1 MKQIFRWLCASM
13 ALLLAAC
20 GGSDGDDSSSTD
32 SGSGATTMVSLQV
45 TPPQGRIPVTLTQ
58 QYAAQA
64 VLSDGKVQDVTA
76 LGDVQWRSSDSAI
89 ATITSAGLATG
100 VAPGRVTITASG
112 MGANGAPVEA
122 KAQLEVSNAQ
132 ATGLQV
138 TPPHARVAAGLNKQ
152 FTAILQ
158 LSDGTTLDVTHD
170 LNWSSDDAGTAT
182 VAQGLATGVG
192 AGMASLSASGL
203 FQGKTVSGAAE
214 LTVSDATVTALQV
227 TPAMTTTAIGLAQ
240 PFAAT
245 AVLSDGTS
253 QLVTEFVSWSS
264 ADTAIATVGNEQD
277 RWGQA
282 RGLSVGSVAIM
293 ASGHFNGQDLSGTAQ
308 LKVSSATVTGLQLT
322 PPRLRAPVGLPQQ
335 YSATAML
342 SDGSSQPV
350 LDASWHSSEPGM
362 ATISAAG
369 LATGAHAGT
378 ATLNA
383 STSVNGQ
390 PFSGSAQLTVT
401 DATVTAL
408 QVTPARGSVPIGL
421 AQQYDATALMSD
433 GTSLPMTESASWV
446 SDPLVATVD
455 KGLASG
461 VGVGSTDINATA
473 VVNGVQVS
481 NQAPLTVTG
490 AEVTSLEVSPGIEVV
505 AAGLSKPFTVRAWMS
520 DGTSQEVTGN
530 SHISWSSDDIGV
542 ATVDGSSGVA
552 TGVAQGSTYISA
564 AGSINGQFLS
574 DSASLAVGDAAV
586 TGVEVT
592 PDPATVPVGLS
603 IQLTATAQLSDNS
616 TQDITST
623 ASWGS
628 DATGVATVIGGLA
641 TGVSVGGANITATDS
656 ASGQSGSAALTVTSA
671 VMTGLNVTPE
681 TASVG
686 VGQNQQ
692 FDATATLSDGSSQD
706 MTSSVSWSSGDLA
719 IASIGSSTGLATGV
733 APGTSTI
740 TAMTQDGSGLSDTAQ
755 LEVIACDTGATL
767 DVVTTADGKIWTRPL
782 LECEAIANGMT
793 QGTRADNGTPDSE
806 YDPESDYI
814 STRNEV
820 GNWYVTM
827 QWPQADEYCRAL
839 GNGYYLPSQ
848 AELQALYNE
857 FGNMTAYAAW
867 PAAEFSWSS
876 TMGTY
881 AGSHW
886 KLRLSDGMDGGLM
899 QDLSMG
905 LYVTC
910 VRVPPITA
918 VALTVTPAASSVIEG
933 ATQQYTATATLSDG
947 GTQDVSSSVGWSSSD
962 TAVTT
967 VNSSGLATGIAEG
980 NTVITATMQDGS
992 SLSFTVQLTVLPMPN
1007 YDLGCDIGILV
1018 DSLGA
1023 KWTCPLLQSEAD
1035 AAEIPYDRV
1044 TTIDGKNF
1052 VSMTWPNGNNY
1063 CTNLLGQGFR
1073 LPTVAE
1079 YEGLFAEFGNLS
1091 IAAGWPSSSYHWTG
1105 DYSGGSSH
1113 YGFNTLY
1120 GGYSSI
1126 PDAHYYYASC
1136 RQAAE

>member
-1 MKQIFRWLCASM
+1 
-13 ALLLAAC
+13 
-20 GGSDGDDSSSTD
+20 
-32 SGSGATTMVSLQV
+32 MVSLQI

-58 QYAAQA
+58 QYVAQA

-182 VAQGLATGVG
+182 VAQGLASGVG

-245 AVLSDGTS
+245 AVLSDGSS
-253 QLVTEFVSWSS
+253 QVVTEFVSWSS
-264 ADTAIATVGNEQD
+264 TDTAIATVSNEQD

-293 ASGHFNGQDLSGTAQ
+293 ASGYFNGQDLSGTAQ

-433 GTSLPMTESASWV
+433 GTSLPMTDSASWV

-461 VGVGSTDINATA
+461 VGVGTTDITATA

-490 AEVTSLEVSPGIEVV
+490 AEVTNLEVSPGIEAVPV
-505 AAGLSKPFTVRAWMS
+505 GLSKAFTVRAWMS

-530 SHISWSSDDIGV
+530 SNISWSSDDSGI

-552 TGVAQGSTYISA
+552 TGVNIGPTYISA
-564 AGSINGQFLS
+564 AGSINGLFLS
-574 DSASLAVGDAAV
+574 DSASLAVGDAV
-586 TGVEVT
+586 VMGVEVT

-603 IQLTATAQLSDNS
+603 VQLTATTQLSDNS

-628 DATGVATVIGGLA
+628 DDIGVATVIGGLT

-656 ASGQSGSAALTVTSA
+656 ASGQSGSATLNVTGA
-671 VMTGLNVTPE
+671 VMTELAVTPK
-681 TASVG
+681 TATVSVG
-686 VGQNQQ
+686 QDQQ
-692 FDATATLSDGSSQD
+692 FGATATLSDGSSQD

-719 IASIGSSTGLATGV
+719 VASIGSNTGLATGV
-733 APGTSTI
+733 APGSSTI
-740 TAMTQDGSGLSDTAQ
+740 TAMTLDGSGLSDTAE
-755 LEVIACDTGATL
+755 LTVTAGCSTETLTDGAGKTWSCPL
-767 DVVTTADGKIWTRPL
+767 TQSKADADGIAYDGTFTENGISYAL
-782 LECEAIANGMT
+782 LT
-793 QGTRADNGTPDSE
+793 
-806 YDPESDYI
+806 
-814 STRNEV
+814 
-820 GNWYVTM
+820 
-827 QWPQADEYCRAL
+827 WPQASAYCTGL
-839 GNGYYLPSQ
+839 GEGYYLPLV
-848 AELQALYNE
+848 AEMEALYDE
-857 FGNMTAYAAW
+857 FGNL
-867 PAAEFSWSS
+867 ED
-876 TMGTY
+876 Y
-881 AGSHW
+881 AGWPTNQSYWSATEGVNAGTHH
-886 KLRLSDGMDGGLM
+886 LINMSQGSDKGPYGDTYV
-899 QDLSMG
+899 QH
-905 LYVTC
+905 VTC
-910 VRVPPITA
+910 AKLPPPS
-918 VALTVTPAASSVIEG
+918 VVSLALTPATASIMEWTS
-933 ATQQYTATATLSDG
+933 QQYVATATLSNG
-947 GTQDVSSSVGWSSSD
+947 ETQVLSSGVAWSSSN
-962 TAVTT
+962 TAVAT
-967 VNSSGLATGIAEG
+967 VNSGGLATGVAIG
-980 NTVITATMQDGS
+980 NAVITATMQDDS
-992 SLSFTVQLTVLPMPN
+992 SISATAQLEVVWDGLPDWTGCVKGMINAGGLTFTCPMTKEEAEALGIRWYSTYTEPNAMGENVTYILLTIENQMASG
-1007 YDLGCDIGILV
+1007 YCA
-1018 DSLGA
+1018 SLGEGFYLPSIDEVESLYD
-1023 KWTCPLLQSEAD
+1023 TYGNMEVYAD
-1035 AAEIPYDRV
+1035 
-1044 TTIDGKNF
+1044 
-1052 VSMTWPNGNNY
+1052 
-1063 CTNLLGQGFR
+1063 
-1073 LPTVAE
+1073 
-1079 YEGLFAEFGNLS
+1079 
-1091 IAAGWPSSSYHWTG
+1091 WPSSKLYWSSTLQNDSSTGIDSYKSTDIAYTG
-1105 DYSGGSSH
+1105 QTYT
-1113 YGFNTLY
+1113 N
-1120 GGYSSI
+1120 
-1126 PDAHYYYASC
+1126 YATTPLLVTC
-1136 RQAAE
+1136 ARPAR